1 MKRLGAILTL
11 AALLITMATSF
22 CFADE
27 GLTIKETY
35 PKDGSTGAS
44 IENLGVKLYFSEDLT
59 DKKVAELNKGA
70 FQLYDSEG
78 KKLPTRVLYNDNE
91 EGVVLVLLDTN
102 KDKEVKVE
110 GNAEYTLKISK
121 DVTSDEG
128 NTLGKDQEIS
138 FKTLNQGTNT
148 MISMGMMVLM
158 IGGMIVITTRSA
170 KKAAED
176 ETRRREE
183 KVNPYKEAKK
193 TGKSVEEIVEKDQ
206 KKKAKAARDAA
217 KAAEKKALEEEDYE
231 DEDEIN
237 KYRVSQRHSAF
248 AAGSK
253 YAAARKKAAAQ
264 KAKGSKNN
272 SAKKKKKK

>member
-148 MISMGMMVLM
+148 MISMGMIIVL
-158 IGGMIVITTRSA
+158 V
-170 KKAAED
+170 
-176 ETRRREE
+176 
-183 KVNPYKEAKK
+183 P
-193 TGKSVEEIVEKDQ
+193 
-206 KKKAKAARDAA
+206 
-217 KAAEKKALEEEDYE
+217 
-231 DEDEIN
+231 
-237 KYRVSQRHSAF
+237 
-248 AAGSK
+248 
-253 YAAARKKAAAQ
+253 
-264 KAKGSKNN
+264 
-272 SAKKKKKK
+272 

>member
-121 DVTSDEG
+121 DV
-128 NTLGKDQEIS
+128 
-138 FKTLNQGTNT
+138 TLNQGTNT